1 MRSIVTVT
9 TPATVERLTTVAR
22 VQADLGI
29 TGSDTEIET
38 AIDEASSRIEAE
50 LGYHLALETVTET
63 FRPVNGYEY
72 ASALLLDRT
81 PVVSIDAV
89 TTDTVTLVEGDWMV
103 DPVNGLLLWLDGSG
117 MGQAWHYY
125 NALSVGY
132 SGGWVMPGETGRTL
146 PPAIESACVAYVRSI
161 WFSRRRDPLV
171 KSIEVPGVISR
182 DYWVGGI
189 AEVGA
194 MPPEVSVMLAPFK
207 RLRV

>member
-22 VQADLGI
+22 IQADLGI

-63 FRPVNGYEY
+63 FRSNGYDC
-72 ASALLLDRT
+72 ASGLLLERT

-89 TTDTVTLVEGDWMV
+89 SSDTVALAEGDWMV

-117 MGQAWHYY
+117 LTRTWTFRT
-125 NALSVGY
+125 ALSVDY
-132 SGGWVMPGETGRTL
+132 SGGWIMPGEEGRTL

-171 KSIEVPGVISR
+171 KSIEVPDVISY
-182 DYWVGGI
+182 DYWVGGT
-189 AEVGA
+189 ADVGA
-194 MPPEVSVMLAPFK
+194 LPPEVSAMLAPFK

>member
-29 TGSDTEIET
+29 TGSEAEIET
-38 AIDEASSRIEAE
+38 AINEASSRIEAE

-63 FRPVNGYEY
+63 FRPTSGHEY
-72 ASALLLDRT
+72 ASAILLDRT
-81 PVVSIDAV
+81 PVVMIDGI
-89 TTDTVTLVEGDWMV
+89 TTDTVTLIEGAWTV

-117 MGQAWHYY
+117 LGQSWHFH
-125 NALSVGY
+125 NALSVSY
-132 SGGWVMPGETGRTL
+132 SGGWVMPGEEGRTL

-161 WFSRRRDPLV
+161 WARWRDPPV
-171 KSIEVPGVISR
+171 KSVEVPGVISY
-182 DYWVGGI
+182 DYWVGGT
-189 AEVGA
+189 AADAGG
-194 MPPEVSVMLAPFK
+194 MPGEVSAMLAPFK